1 MGDEERLGNMW
12 LRNGQEIRQ
21 GIRQELKS
29 GAWAQ
34 SKRRAREKQPI
45 FCAIGRPNV
54 SVFLFAPA
62 YIFVG

>member
-45 FCAIGRPNV
+45 
-54 SVFLFAPA
+54 S
-62 YIFVG
+62 